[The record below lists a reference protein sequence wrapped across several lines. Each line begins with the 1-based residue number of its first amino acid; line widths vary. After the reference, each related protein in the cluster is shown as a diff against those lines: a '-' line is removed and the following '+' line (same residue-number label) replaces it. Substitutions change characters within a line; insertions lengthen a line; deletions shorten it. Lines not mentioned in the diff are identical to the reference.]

1 MNEGTDVMKK
11 KLMLLAAFLLTGIF
25 LLAACSEKNNAET
38 GTKTEGETPSGTE
51 GKTEEKAEVKDPVEL
66 MMYSWRPED
75 REAYEKFIKEFE
87 DQNPGI
93 TVTFKPYKSTEYGT
107 ILTNALTA
115 GQGPDIIQ
123 LRPYDGATSI
133 IDAEYVVPLDDIEGI
148 NDISDEYLTA
158 ARGSDGKVYGVPLS
172 LNAGVIFYN
181 KDVFEEHGFDLPTTW
196 DELLKVGEE
205 MKAKSIV
212 PIAQAGKAAYLLS
225 LTHSVIGATSYD
237 QSYIDDLLSG
247 KADLSDER
255 FVESVK
261 RMEQLEGLFPK
272 DFIALD
278 DKDTQALFY
287 TNQAAMYINGS
298 YRLETFENTNPDMNI
313 GILPS
318 FASEKGGE
326 TPLVTWV
333 DGSYAVVK
341 ASKHQEEAKKF
352 MEFMASKEF
361 GQMFSDDLARI
372 SAIPGVEPKHE
383 LVKEMTEL
391 GEKNPT
397 PYLMLVYLGG
407 GSPTTKTTFEN
418 ALQGLYIKELTVDGV
433 IEESQ
438 KSMDKWFEPM
448 N

>member
-1 MNEGTDVMKK
+1 M
-11 KLMLLAAFLLTGIF
+11 
-25 LLAACSEKNNAET
+25 
-38 GTKTEGETPSGTE
+38 
-51 GKTEEKAEVKDPVEL
+51 
-66 MMYSWRPED
+66 
-75 REAYEKFIKEFE
+75 
-87 DQNPGI
+87 
-93 TVTFKPYKSTEYGT
+93 
-107 ILTNALTA
+107 TNALTA

-123 LRPYDGATSI
+123 FRPYEGAVSI
-133 IDAEYVVPLDDIEGI
+133 IDAEYVVPLDDIKGI

-158 ARGSDGKVYGVPLS
+158 ARGSDGEVYGVPLS
-172 LNAGVIFYN
+172 LNAGTIFYN

-205 MKAKSIV
+205 MKAKGIV

-247 KADLSDER
+247 KADLTDER

-278 DKDTQALFY
+278 DKDTQAMFY

-298 YRLETFENTNPDMNI
+298 YRLETFENTAPDLNI

-318 FASEKGGE
+318 FANEKGGE

-391 GEKNPT
+391 RRR
-397 PYLMLVYLGG
+397 
-407 GSPTTKTTFEN
+407 
-418 ALQGLYIKELTVDGV
+418 
-433 IEESQ
+433 ESD
-438 KSMDKWFEPM
+438 SLLDARLFGRRFTDYEDDL
-448 N
+448 

>member
-1 MNEGTDVMKK
+1 MKR
-11 KLMLLAAFLLTGIF
+11 KLFVLVAFLLTSIF
-25 LLAACSEKNNAET
+25 LLAACSDKGKNAEVE
-38 GTKTEGETPSGTE
+38 TKIETEKATV
-51 GKTEEKAEVKDPVEL
+51 TEEKAEEKVEVKDPVNL
-66 MMYSWRPED
+66 TMYSWRPED
-75 REAYEKFIKEFE
+75 REAYEKFIKVFE

-123 LRPYDGATSI
+123 LRPYEGAVSI
-133 IDAEYVVPLDDIEGI
+133 IDAEYIVPLDDIKGI

-158 ARGSDGKVYGVPLS
+158 ARGSDGNVYGVPLS
-172 LNAGVIFYN
+172 LNAGIIFYN
-181 KDVFEEHGFDLPTTW
+181 KDVFEEHDFNLPTTW
-196 DELLKVGEE
+196 DELLQVGEE
-205 MKAKSIV
+205 MKAKGII

-247 KADLSDER
+247 KADLTDER

-278 DKDTQALFY
+278 DKDTQAMFY
-287 TNQAAMYINGS
+287 TGQAAMYINGS
-298 YRLETFENTNPDMNI
+298 YRLETFENTAPDLNI

-318 FASEKGGE
+318 FASEEGGE

-341 ASKHQEEAKKF
+341 ASKYQEEAKKF

-361 GQMFSDDLARI
+361 GQLFSDELSRI

-383 LVKEMTEL
+383 LVKEMTKL
-391 GEKNPT
+391 GEANPT
-397 PYLMLVYLGG
+397 PYLMLVHLGG

-418 ALQGLYIKELTVDGV
+418 ALQGMYIKELTVDGV

-438 KSMDKWFEPM
+438 KSMDRWFEPVK
-448 N
+448 

>member
-1 MNEGTDVMKK
+1 MNEGTGVMKK
-11 KLMLLAAFLLTGIF
+11 KLMLLSALLLTGIF
-25 LLAACSEKNNAET
+25 LLAACSEKGNEAET
-38 GTKTEGETPSGTE
+38 ATKTEGETTSGSE
-51 GKTEEKAEVKDPVEL
+51 GKVEEKDPVEL

-123 LRPYDGATSI
+123 LRPYDGAASI
-133 IDAEYVVPLDDIEGI
+133 IDADFIVPLDDVKGI

-172 LNAGVIFYN
+172 LNAGIIFYN

-196 DELLKVGEE
+196 DELLEVGEE
-205 MKAKSIV
+205 MKAKGIV

-225 LTHSVIGATSYD
+225 LTHSVIGAPSYD

-247 KADLSDER
+247 KADLTDER

-278 DKDTQALFY
+278 DKDTQAMFY
-287 TNQAAMYINGS
+287 TGQAAMYINGS
-298 YRLETFENTNPDMNI
+298 YRLETFENTAPDLNI

-318 FASEKGGE
+318 FANEAGGE

-372 SAIPGVEPKHE
+372 SAVPGVEPKHE

-391 GEKNPT
+391 GEKNPS
-397 PYLMLVYLGG
+397 PYVMLVYLGG

-418 ALQGLYIKELTVDGV
+418 ALQGMYIKELTVDGV
-433 IEESQ
+433 IDESQ
-438 KSMDKWFEPM
+438 KSMDKWFEPV

>member
-1 MNEGTDVMKK
+1 
-11 KLMLLAAFLLTGIF
+11 MLLAVFLLVSIF
-25 LLAACSEKNNAET
+25 FLAACTGKGDKAEE
-38 GTKTEGETPSGTE
+38 GTKTEEKTTT
-51 GKTEEKAEVKDPVEL
+51 KTEPKVEEKVEVKDPVEL
-66 MMYSWRPED
+66 VMYSWRPED
-75 REAYEKFIKEFE
+75 REAYEKFIKVFE

-123 LRPYDGATSI
+123 LRPYEGALSI
-133 IDAEYVVPLDDIEGI
+133 IDAEFIVPLDDIQGI
-148 NDISDEYLTA
+148 NEISDEYLTA
-158 ARGSDGKVYGVPLS
+158 ARGTDGKVYGVPLS

-181 KDVFEEHGFDLPTTW
+181 KDVFDEHGFALPTTW
-196 DELLKVGEE
+196 DELLEVGEE
-205 MKAKSIV
+205 MKAKGIV

-225 LTHSVIGATSYD
+225 LTHSVIGATAYD
-237 QSYIDDLLSG
+237 QAYIDDLLSG
-247 KADLSDER
+247 KADLADDR
-255 FVESVK
+255 FIESVK

-278 DKDTQALFY
+278 DKDTQAMFY
-287 TNQAAMYINGS
+287 TGQAAMYINGS
-298 YRLETFENTNPDMNI
+298 YRLETFENTAPDLNI

-318 FASEKGGE
+318 FAKEKGGE

-361 GQMFSDDLARI
+361 GQMFSDELSRI

-383 LVKEMTEL
+383 LVKEMTAL
-391 GEKNPT
+391 GEQNPI

-418 ALQGLYIKELTVDGV
+418 ALQGMYIKELTVDGV
-433 IEESQ
+433 IDESQ
-438 KSMDKWFEPM
+438 KSMDKWFEPVK
-448 N
+448 